1 MHSDV
6 SEELFAGILQAG
18 TKQIDHIVDNQ
29 EAIVIVLTYIYYN
42 RWILLVM
49 TLDVELQLLGELAC
63 VDGGRYIWISFAEH
77 GESSLVDVV
86 LVLPFS
92 AQYQTYVD

>member
-6 SEELFAGILQAG
+6 GKEFLAGILQAG
-18 TKQIDHIVDNQ
+18 TEQIDHIVDNQ
-29 EAIVIVLTYIYYN
+29 EAIVIVQASVDRN